1 MEEEKWPS
9 EASFLASFSAM
20 RAPYFIGTICI
31 HNDGGG
37 EEHGDDGD
45 VSLAEDSKLKPP
57 FSCFGVRAVPGV

>member
-1 MEEEKWPS
+1 MA

-37 EEHGDDGD
+37 GEEHGDDGD
-45 VSLAEDSKLKPP
+45 VSLAEDSKLRPL